1 MVKKQTIQSE
11 FYTPTGAPPAGCS
24 VIPGLNNPQRGSAS
38 EVAVSSART
47 RLYHAEVDQ
56 RESHPGQEFLVA
68 NETRVFVLSNKNEP
82 LMPCKPRKA
91 RKLLEEGK
99 AVVVSA
105 RPFFTIKL
113 NYETGGRTQPITL
126 GVDCGYAFIGF
137 ALVGLVC
144 YAVGQIKLDNK
155 MSSRL
160 SDRAMYRRSRRN
172 RKCRYRPARFDNRAS
187 SRRAGKLPP
196 SVERRISRHIKTIEK
211 LKSICP
217 VSEVRIE
224 GASFDIQ
231 KLNDPNISGVG
242 YQQGVL
248 HRINLR
254 NYLFA
259 RENGLCQYCGKQ
271 IQKGERIEMHHIR
284 QRSEG
289 GTDKPSNMALLHEKC
304 HRTMHAKN
312 DFSKLKK
319 NKQYK
324 AETFMNILRKRL
336 FEHFPDVIE
345 TFGYET
351 SAKRNELGLPKVH
364 YIDAFVIAG
373 GTAQSIP
380 KPLRLAERRRNNRSL
395 QVQKPGKQIA
405 IRRKRYAIQPGDLV
419 WFGKKRYVSR
429 GSGGLGK
436 GIWITK
442 DGKKTFVS
450 VSKITRVYHFG
461 TLGFEQ

>member
-1 MVKKQTIQSE
+1 MV
-11 FYTPTGAPPAGCS
+11 
-24 VIPGLNNPQRGSAS
+24 N
-38 EVAVSSART
+38 SART

-56 RESHPGQEFLVA
+56 REVEPGQAFPVA
-68 NETRVFVLSNKNEP
+68 NETRVFVLSKKGEP

-113 NYETGGRTQPITL
+113 NYETGGKTQPITL
-126 GVDCGYAFIGF
+126 GVDCGYEYIGF
-137 ALVGLVC
+137 ALVGLAC
-144 YAVGQIKLDNK
+144 YAIGQIKLDNK

-160 SDRAMYRRSRRN
+160 AERAMYRRSRRS

-187 SRRAGKLPP
+187 SRRAGWLPP
-196 SVERRISRHIKTIEK
+196 SVERRLGRHKKTIDK

-217 VSEVRIE
+217 VSDVRIE

-248 HRINLR
+248 HRTNMR

-289 GTDKPSNMALLHEKC
+289 GTDKPSNMALFHEKC
-304 HRTMHAKN
+304 HRTMHVKN
-312 DFSKLKK
+312 DFSTLKK

-336 FEHFPDVIE
+336 FEHFPGAIE

-351 SAKRNELGLPKVH
+351 STKRNELGLPKEH

-373 GTAQSIP
+373 GTTQSIP
-380 KPLRLAERRRNNRSL
+380 KPLKLVERRRNNRSL

-419 WFGKKRYVSR
+419 WVGKKRFVSKGC
-429 GSGGLGK
+429 GSYGK
-436 GIWITK
+436 TVWVMK
-442 DGKKTFVS
+442 DGKRYQLS
-450 VSKITRVYHFG
+450 VSKITKVYHFG